1 MKTVTKQLAIRSDD
15 YVLINRFLQNPG
27 WDIKIDWQ
35 YTKKLMAELEKC
47 EQFEPENFPKDAVR
61 LHSEVSVKEVIS
73 GKEYHFTLVMPDKA
87 DVKLKH
93 VSIMAPMGIAL
104 IGYRKGDTVQ
114 WEMPSG
120 IKQLEI
126 IAVHNP

>member
-1 MKTVTKQLAIRSDD
+1 MKQATRQLAIRSDD

-35 YTKKLMAELEKC
+35 YTRKLMEELDKC
-47 EQFEPENFPKDAVR
+47 ERFEPEQFPKDAVR
-61 LHSEVSVKEVIS
+61 LHSVVVVKEVVS
-73 GKEYHFTLVMPDKA
+73 GKEYRFTIVMPDKA

-93 VSIMAPMGIAL
+93 VSLFAPMGIAL
-104 IGYRKGDTVQ
+104 LGYRQGDVVQ

-126 IAVHNP
+126 TAVHNE